1 MKLYKNEVSEQ
12 MAMFYETKGE
22 VELEYKN
29 FQDSLNCLQKSL
41 DIRTT
46 IKSDNI
52 KAKKKIGILL
62 DTLMV
67 LIEKDVEK
75 KNMKKN
81 TSINI
86 LIV

>member
-1 MKLYKNEVSEQ
+1 